1 MPRPRNLVPK
11 PRKHSSGQARVT
23 IDGKDFLLG
32 PFGSSDQGYK
42 RILAQWLAKEGP
54 FAPDDDPVT
63 ITELADGY
71 WLYAVK
77 YYGFDKDP
85 RRGDACN
92 LKRILSILTS
102 LYGDTKAADFGPLDL
117 RAVQGEMIRFGW
129 CRMVSDGVG
138 WCRTLINHEI
148 GPSGFPIDN
157 LLSIRLCG
165 DV

>member
-1 MPRPRNLVPK
+1 
-11 PRKHSSGQARVT
+11 VT

-138 WCRTLINHEI
+138 R
-148 GPSGFPIDN
+148 
-157 LLSIRLCG
+157 
-165 DV
+165 